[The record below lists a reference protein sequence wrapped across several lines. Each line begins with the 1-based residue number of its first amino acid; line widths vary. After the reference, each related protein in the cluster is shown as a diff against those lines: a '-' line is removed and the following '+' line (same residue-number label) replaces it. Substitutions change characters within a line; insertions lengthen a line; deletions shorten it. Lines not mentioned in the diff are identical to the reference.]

1 MHIGRAQADPHK
13 PLTQGWEGQSWLC
26 LCGAGWAANHQH
38 FRGPASAPAEG
49 GVRQHRERSRLRLT
63 MPLQAVI

>member
-1 MHIGRAQADPHK
+1 MHIGHAQADPHK

-49 GVRQHRERSRLRLT
+49 GV
-63 MPLQAVI
+63 